1 MIDREFDERKY
12 RRWRAAAVTFGFLS
26 VGFLI
31 WGLVMHNHAT
41 RLEGNTEIRSA
52 FTRDANED

>member
-1 MIDREFDERKY
+1 MFDSEFDERKY

-26 VGFLI
+26 VGLLI

-41 RLEGNTEIRSA
+41 RLEDTIEIRSS
-52 FTRDANED
+52 FTGDANED